1 MSSID
6 YTWLATAPHKPDVY
20 VTRRNTSKIHS
31 TRYWDGKQWFDIST
45 SGTAS
50 RGGSTPFKWP
60 KKPRV
65 SMGWYRRYEDVLSLR
80 KITDQAAI
88 QWGTPFRVYDDKEVL
103 AYLVKSGRLPADWRT
118 AYQET
123 MRAADY
129 REIRE

>member
-1 MSSID
+1 MSKID
-6 YTWLATAPHKPDVY
+6 HIWLATKPHKPDVY
-20 VTRRNTSKIHS
+20 TTRINESRISS
-31 TRYWDGKQWFDIST
+31 VRYWDGERWFDISL

-50 RGGSTPFKWP
+50 RGGSMPFKWP

-65 SMGWYRRYEDVLSLR
+65 SIGWRKKYPLSLR
-80 KITDQAAI
+80 NITNQAAI
-88 QWGTPFRVYDDKEVL
+88 QWGTPYRVYDDKEVL

-118 AYQET
+118 AYQEA